1 MYMILVGGG
10 KVGYHLAKAL
20 LAEGHEVLV
29 IERDRNRIDF
39 IVSELGSICLLG
51 DGCEATIQSEAGASR
66 ADMLIA
72 VTGDDEDNLVAC
84 QVAKHKFKVPR
95 TIARSSNPKNEV
107 LFRKLGVDATVSSTN
122 VIMEHIQQEVP
133 THILTHL
140 LSIRGAGVEVVEVK
154 ITANSKAI
162 GKYLKD
168 IQLPQGAMLMLI
180 IRKDSKPLMVTPNT
194 TLQIGDQV
202 IALTPNESEE
212 ELKTVLNG
220 AQKQSE

>member
-29 IERDRNRIDF
+29 VEKDRTRIDF
-39 IVSELGSICLLG
+39 ICNELGSICLLG
-51 DGCEATIQSEAGASR
+51 DGCEATVQAEAGTSR

-95 TIARSSNPKNEV
+95 TIARSSNPKNET
-107 LFRKLGVDATVSSTN
+107 LFRMLGVDVTVSSTN

-133 THILTHL
+133 THILTRL
-140 LSIRGAGVEVVEVK
+140 LTIQDKGIELVGIK
-154 ITANSKAI
+154 IPFDAKSV
-162 GKYLKD
+162 GKKIKDLK
-168 IQLPQGAMLMLI
+168 LPSG
-180 IRKDSKPLMVTPNT
+180 T
-194 TLQIGDQV
+194 TLVLVIRREQKPQMASPDTVIQTGDEI
-202 IALTPNESEE
+202 IALTPTENEEQ
-212 ELKTVLNG
+212 LKIALKG
-220 AQKQSE
+220 D